1 LALRSTHL
9 FIWYQAYFSSV
20 VELPKTHLLSA
31 GKSSFVSNLF
41 QTRDAP
47 LFLKT
52 LSYQENLLSLSLGSF
67 YFNHVYVVYCRYP
80 QNDRTQ
86 SVTRKKGTAALR
98 KSSPTVSS
106 NCAPCPGKKSAKK
119 SKYCPNVR
127 GDQKQLF
134 FLHTV

>member
-1 LALRSTHL
+1 MALRSTHL

-52 LSYQENLLSLSLGSF
+52 LSYQENLLSLSLGPF
-67 YFNHVYVVYCRYP
+67 YFNHVCIVYCRCP

-86 SVTRKKGTAALR
+86 SVTRKKENAALR
-98 KSSPTVSS
+98 MPLPTVSS
-106 NCAPCPGKKSAKK
+106 NCDPCPGKKSVKK
-119 SKYCPNVR
+119 CKYCPNVR
-127 GDQKQLF
+127 DQKQSF
-134 FLHTV
+134 VLHTV